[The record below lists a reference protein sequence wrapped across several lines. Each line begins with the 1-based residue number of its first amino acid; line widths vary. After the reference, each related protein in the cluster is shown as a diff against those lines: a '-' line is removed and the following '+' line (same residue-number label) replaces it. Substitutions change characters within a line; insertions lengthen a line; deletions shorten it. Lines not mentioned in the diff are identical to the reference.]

1 MNACV
6 GTTTS
11 NPTLSPPPPHP
22 THSAL
27 RRLLPACDVVKMV
40 CSAPPLLCS
49 DIEGS
54 ITSKLNWI
62 RDMVGA
68 CLSRWFMCVPVHYM
82 RWPLRRKTRG
92 RTQQPLPPNPTR
104 PNPKPQ
110 VVGEVDEKIESN
122 PRLLT
127 CGYGVVFGRLE
138 FVAQQTVRHARG

>member
-1 MNACV
+1 MDACV
-6 GTTTS
+6 DTTTF
-11 NPTLSPPPPHP
+11 NPTLSPPPPPNP

-68 CLSRWFMCVPVHYM
+68 CLSRGFTCASALYASA
-82 RWPLRRKTRG
+82 
-92 RTQQPLPPNPTR
+92 LP
-104 PNPKPQ
+104 
-110 VVGEVDEKIESN
+110 
-122 PRLLT
+122 
-127 CGYGVVFGRLE
+127 
-138 FVAQQTVRHARG
+138 